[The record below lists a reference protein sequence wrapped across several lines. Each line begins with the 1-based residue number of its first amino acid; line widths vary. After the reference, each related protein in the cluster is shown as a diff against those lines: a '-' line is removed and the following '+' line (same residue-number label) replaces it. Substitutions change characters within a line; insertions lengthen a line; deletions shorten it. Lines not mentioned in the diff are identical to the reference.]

1 MKKKKTWTVKTK
13 LNYTTPHYHKE
24 SKPMN
29 CPCGTKQAYDH
40 CCGLYI
46 EKKQI
51 PSTALCLM
59 RSRFSAYALN
69 NIDYI
74 ASTMRG
80 APRQGF
86 SKKKLLLENAD
97 IQWHSLA
104 IIDATDEMGNA
115 VALCI
120 AEKSSL

>member
-1 MKKKKTWTVKTK
+1 
-13 LNYTTPHYHKE
+13 
-24 SKPMN
+24 MN
-29 CPCGTKQAYDH
+29 CSFGTKQAYDH

-104 IIDATDEMGNA
+104 IIDATDNTVDFEAIYIDSAGEAHTMH
-115 VALCI
+115 
-120 AEKSSL
+120 ERSLFKQTNNRWFYIGIVD